1 MRSVRGALVTGVMLL
16 TLSACVPSG
25 QVSPAQPTPERAL
38 IASVSQRVAALYG
51 ETSPHI
57 ARVTQ
62 GVAEGSAQQPINFVF
77 LTGNFYQG
85 AARASGLSFT
95 MLANGKEVWA
105 VRAFDAHNQT
115 MWVTDQI
122 SI

>member
-1 MRSVRGALVTGVMLL
+1 MRSVRVALFTGVMLL
-16 TLSACVPSG
+16 TFSACVPSG
-25 QVSPAQPTPERAL
+25 RASPAQPTPDRAL

-57 ARVTQ
+57 DRVTQ
-62 GVAEGSAQQPINFVF
+62 GVAEGPSQQPINFVF
-77 LTGNFYQG
+77 LTGNFHQG

-95 MLANGKEVWA
+95 MLANGNAVWA
-105 VRAFDAHNQT
+105 VRAFDAHNHT
-115 MWVTDQI
+115 MWITDQL